1 MARFDTLTPAPTR
14 GLIVFLKSLF
24 ETPRFAV
31 GTRVN
36 RLHKGS
42 LDRVDGRVVAQTA
55 EGVLVEWPRNGTG
68 WERPGAL
75 CQQG

>member
-1 MARFDTLTPAPTR
+1 MAPFDTETDIMIEL
-14 GLIVFLKSLF
+14 LKSYF
-24 ETPRFAV
+24 QTPQFAA

-42 LDRVDGRVVAQTA
+42 LDRVDGRVVAQTH
-55 EGVLVEWPRNGTG
+55 EGVLVEWPRNGSG
-68 WERPGAL
+68 WEQPGAL